1 MAAILAAI
9 LDFHENQFQ
18 GHSKIPHEREITDYA
33 LLR

>member
-1 MAAILAAI
+1 MAAI

-33 LLR
+33 LSR